1 MASLSLHEDFETED
15 ARELR
20 REVKHPRPALV
31 KKVEAAL
38 NQSRIEGN
46 VRKLKQDRGF
56 GFIAGD
62 DGRDH
67 FFHWSGMDKSSKN
80 FRELEIQ
87 DRVSFV
93 VIEGEKGP
101 RAVLIKVLEE

>member
-1 MASLSLHEDFETED
+1 MRMSSLRNYEAGVERSEDKFEAHKVEY
-15 ARELR
+15 
-20 REVKHPRPALV
+20 PRPVIIHREDGVRLTGA
-31 KKVEAAL
+31 
-38 NQSRIEGN
+38 

-67 FFHWSGMDKSSKN
+67 FFHWSGMEKTSRN
-80 FRELEIQ
+80 FRELEVQ

-93 VIEGEKGP
+93 CVEGDKGP
-101 RAVLIKVLEE
+101 RAICIRVIE

>member
-1 MASLSLHEDFETED
+1 MRMSSLRDFDSSIDKEEEKYE
-15 ARELR
+15 AQKVEY
-20 REVKHPRPALV
+20 PRPVIVHKEDGARLTG
-31 KKVEAAL
+31 
-38 NQSRIEGN
+38 S

-67 FFHWSGMDKSSKN
+67 FFHWSGMEKTSRN
-80 FRELEIQ
+80 FRDLEVQ

-93 VIEGEKGP
+93 CVEGDKGP
-101 RAVLIKVLEE
+101 RAICIRVVE

>member
-1 MASLSLHEDFETED
+1 MAFLDDSEDVSEGRLQT
-15 ARELR
+15 REQR
-20 REVKHPRPALV
+20 VYPRPSLI
-31 KKVEAAL
+31 KKIETSL
-38 NQSRIEGN
+38 DSSRLEGSI
-46 VRKLKQDRGF
+46 RKLKQDRGF

-67 FFHWSGMDKSSKN
+67 FFHWSGMEKTTKN

-93 VIEGEKGP
+93 VVEGDKGP
-101 RAVLIKVLEE
+101 RAVCVRVLE